1 MFFFFLYNND
11 INEYKYA
18 KCTSL
23 YIRRKIVFNYYMK
36 GQLKCS
42 QICHANLKYLFVNGG
57 SRGNTS
63 SLIRRLQRK
72 DKMVYFTDL
81 SRNFA
86 KEVVMATGIDY
97 TRGDAL
103 GYYRCRFTRST

>member
-36 GQLKCS
+36 G
-42 QICHANLKYLFVNGG
+42 
-57 SRGNTS
+57 
-63 SLIRRLQRK
+63 
-72 DKMVYFTDL
+72 
-81 SRNFA
+81 
-86 KEVVMATGIDY
+86 
-97 TRGDAL
+97 
-103 GYYRCRFTRST
+103 